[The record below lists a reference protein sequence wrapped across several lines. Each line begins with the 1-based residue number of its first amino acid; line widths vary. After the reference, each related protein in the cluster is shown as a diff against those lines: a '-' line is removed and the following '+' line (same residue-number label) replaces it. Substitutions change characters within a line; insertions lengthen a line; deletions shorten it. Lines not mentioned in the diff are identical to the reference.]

1 MANGGDLYRMTGIG
15 EICVDV
21 RTNYVCPFHTHDTYS
36 IGIFR
41 GPARIVCRGAAWDVD
56 SGDILMLEP
65 DEPHR
70 GTPLSSACG
79 QDGVLPDAAFM
90 TDTFGSPQPF
100 RIPRSVVQDP
110 ALADELS
117 DAAAGRRSPHLR
129 MLLRRLFELYGE
141 PGLPTARA
149 NAGPSESALRAAL
162 AGGVAAASEAH
173 GLSRW
178 RFGRKLRD
186 ETGLTPRDMRR
197 QLRVAEAR
205 GLIEQGETLAE
216 AAFGAGFSDQAHMS
230 RQLRSLLGVTP
241 AALRRSGV

>member
-1 MANGGDLYRMTGIG
+1 MANGGNIYRMAGIG

-56 SGDILMLEP
+56 SGDILLLEP

-70 GTPLSSACG
+70 GTPLSSACA
-79 QDGVLPDAAFM
+79 QDAVMPEAAFM
-90 TDTFGSPQPF
+90 IAIFGSPRPV
-100 RIPRSVVQDP
+100 RLPRHVVQDP

-117 DAAAGRRSPHLR
+117 DAAAGRRRPVLR
-129 MLLRRLFELYGE
+129 TLLRRLFELYGE
-141 PGLPTARA
+141 PGRPIERA
-149 NAGPSESALRAAL
+149 NAGSSESALRAAL
-162 AGGVAAASEAH
+162 AGGVAAASQAQ

-178 RFGRKLRD
+178 RFGRKLRR
-186 ETGLTPRDMRR
+186 ETGLSPRDMRR

-205 GLIEQGETLAE
+205 GLIEKGETLAE
-216 AAFGAGFSDQAHMS
+216 AALGAGFSDQAHMT

-241 AALRRSGV
+241 AALRRP